1 MALDQIK
8 ECDGDSL
15 QIRLGVGVF
24 GCGSHPV
31 RPLPAFGIG
40 PDYFF
45 LSFFIFWQ
53 AKKKLSGSDS
63 GRSVGRCRV
72 GVI

>member
-1 MALDQIK
+1 MALDQLE

-15 QIRLGVGVF
+15 QIRLGVGVV

-40 PDYFF
+40 PDHFFLFLYFF
-45 LSFFIFWQ
+45 G
-53 AKKKLSGSDS
+53 KRK
-63 GRSVGRCRV
+63 RN
-72 GVI
+72 